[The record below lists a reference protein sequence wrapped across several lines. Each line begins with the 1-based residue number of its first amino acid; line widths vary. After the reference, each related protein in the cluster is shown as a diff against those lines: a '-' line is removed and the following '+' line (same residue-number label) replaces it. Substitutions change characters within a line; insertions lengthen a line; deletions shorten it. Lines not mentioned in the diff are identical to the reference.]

1 MMNEVLGSLIADK
14 YRVDTLIREDGSGD
28 LYSGVHEVLGRP
40 VIVKVLPRAL
50 AVDQRWV
57 KRFVADARAA
67 STIADRHILNITDFG
82 TDARGVSYAVFETT
96 EGRTL
101 RDLMDAEPQMDEARA
116 LGIARQ
122 IATALSAA
130 HEKDVVHGSLA
141 PLNVFIEDGDAVK
154 VYGFGSDSLNVAH
167 GSDPRYLAPEQ
178 CTPYP
183 AADKRSDIYS
193 LAVMLYE
200 MLGGSRPFEGTT
212 PAEVNAKQ
220 NSEPPPPLSA
230 FRRDLHP
237 DLEPIVLSAMA
248 VDPERRYQDV
258 GAFAEDLTTLST
270 SLGVPVEASAAAAA
284 AAGAGAPKR
293 NIWQTAVFV
302 TLGIAIFAAALI
314 YATSVRQ
321 TDPTQALQVDAASLP
336 VQPIGPATGAQEE
349 TLAKMAPLTEAEIM
363 ANQNPDMLPGGDGY
377 NAWANGG
384 FPQPSGP
391 LAGSMP
397 GMPSGNPNAP
407 PLGYVPPGGTQMY
420 NVDGSGGS
428 QFMQD
433 QPGGVEIVNYTI
445 DQATGQCIKLPSGEV
460 FPCPGSKPPAKAAPT
475 PKAPTANTATGTGT
489 GTETETKTPAANTDK
504 SFVAPP
510 GTRKPAPAPGKDKP
524 ATPAKPKGSGAD
536 PADLSP
542 VE

>member
-1 MMNEVLGSLIADK
+1 MMNEVLGSLVADK
-14 YRVDTLIREDGSGD
+14 YRVDSLIREDGSGD

-40 VIVKVLPRAL
+40 VILKILPLAV

-67 STIADRHILNITDFG
+67 STLADRHILNITDFG
-82 TDARGVSYAVFETT
+82 TDARGISYAVFETVD
-96 EGRTL
+96 GKTL
-101 RDLMDAEPQMDEARA
+101 RDAMDAEPQMDEGRA
-116 LGIARQ
+116 LNIARQ
-122 IATALSAA
+122 IAAALSAA
-130 HEKDVVHGSLA
+130 HAKDVVHGSLA
-141 PLNVFIEDGDAVK
+141 PSNVFIDSGDAVK
-154 VYGFGSDSLNVAH
+154 VYGFGSDPLNVAY
-167 GSDPRYLAPEQ
+167 GSDVRYLAPEQ

-183 AADKRSDIYS
+183 AADNRSDVYS
-193 LAVMLYE
+193 LAALLYE

-237 DLEPIVLSAMA
+237 DLEAIVLSAMA

-258 GAFAEDLTTLST
+258 TAFAEDLATLS
-270 SLGVPVEASAAAAA
+270 SNLGLPVENTAAAAA
-284 AAGAGAPKR
+284 AAGQPVKR
-293 NIWQTAVFV
+293 NFWQTAAFV
-302 TLGIAIFAAALI
+302 SLGIAIFAAALI

-363 ANQNPDMLPGGDGY
+363 ANSGADMLPGGDGY

-384 FPQPSGP
+384 FPQPGAP
-391 LAGSMP
+391 LAGSVP

-433 QPGGVEIVNYTI
+433 NPGGVEIVNYTI
-445 DQATGQCIKLPSGEV
+445 DQTTGQCIKLPSGEA
-460 FPCPGSKPPAKAAPT
+460 FPCPGSKPPVKAAPT
-475 PKAPTANTATGTGT
+475 PKAPAANTATGTD
-489 GTETETKTPAANTDK
+489 TETKPPAANTDK
-504 SFVAPP
+504 SFIAPP
-510 GTRKPAPAPGKDKP
+510 GTRKPAPDPKKDKP
-524 ATPAKPKGSGAD
+524 ATPAKPNGSGAE
-536 PADLSP
+536 P
-542 VE
+542 VESPSVE